1 MRKVKVSMYLTL
13 DGVMENPAWT
23 APYFNEEVGNFQTD
37 LLFSS
42 DTLLLGRVTYEGMA
56 AAWPTMTDEV
66 GFADRMN
73 GYPKYV
79 ATTTLEEGPWNATMI
94 KDNIVEEVSKI
105 KQLPGQDILIYGSG
119 DLIHTLMEH
128 DLIDEYHFMIQ
139 PVVQGSGKRLFKDG
153 SYTKALKLVEVQTT
167 STGVSILS
175 YQLEKKN

>member
-1 MRKVKVSMYLTL
+1 MRKVKVSMYVTL
-13 DGVMENPAWT
+13 DGFMDNPAWT

-56 AAWPTMTDEV
+56 AAWPTMTDDV

-79 ATTTLEEGPWNATMI
+79 ASTTLEEGPWNATMI
-94 KDNIVEEVSKI
+94 KGDIVEEVAKL
-105 KQLPGQDILIYGSG
+105 KQKPGQDILIYGSA

-139 PVVQGSGKRLFKDG
+139 PVVHGSGKRLFKDG
-153 SYTKALKLVEVQTT
+153 SYTKALKLVEVKTT

-175 YQLEKKN
+175 YQPEKKN